1 MFNNI
6 SKITINLVLLF
17 SISTFLLFCSSI
29 EIEEQIE
36 SFENTKWVLSYFAGE
51 KLGFTQF
58 EKDIYIQFPSE
69 SMNQFRGFSG
79 CNDFFGSYRS
89 NQDSLRFLNI
99 ASTRMSCEFDI
110 FEKRFIDILQKTN
123 SYKIDKDV
131 LILFDNDNAILKFQT
146 IFNQ

>member
-1 MFNNI
+1 M
-6 SKITINLVLLF
+6 LLF

-69 SMNQFRGFSG
+69 SMNQFRAIIFS
-79 CNDFFGSYRS
+79 
-89 NQDSLRFLNI
+89 
-99 ASTRMSCEFDI
+99 EV
-110 FEKRFIDILQKTN
+110 IDQI
-123 SYKIDKDV
+123 KIH
-131 LILFDNDNAILKFQT
+131 
-146 IFNQ
+146 